1 MTPEEISKLSD
12 EKLNELIAVKRG
24 YENIPEALIND
35 EWVKGS
41 FWSKQGVGYFE
52 KHAPD
57 YCTSWQY
64 AGELLEEMPNTGLC
78 PALIYDDD
86 GHWAVANDG
95 TQTLSLQEGTND
107 VYTSFFV
114 KKEDWKDSPTRAIAE
129 SWAMWSE
136 QCG

>member
-1 MTPEEISKLSD
+1 MTPEEISKLTD
-12 EKLNELIAVKRG
+12 QELNELIAVKRG
-24 YENIPEALIND
+24 Y
-35 EWVKGS
+35 VKGLRNYWTQTFNDS
-41 FWSKQGVGYFE
+41 LRPFYCEPF
-52 KHAPD
+52 APNFTD
-57 YCTSWQY
+57 SWKW